1 MSEAATIQAIDN
13 DLLHRLDPDGRMNLS
28 SCLQCGR
35 CSAGCAMRLET
46 DILPHQLNRMVLF
59 GLEEELLASR
69 AIWTCLSCQTCVSR
83 CPMKVDTPALVDRLR
98 GISRKAPKDVEG
110 VRIFN
115 ETLLRS
121 VRRFGRVYD
130 FGLMA
135 EYKLRA
141 RDLFSDVGKLPTMLR
156 KRKMALLPPL
166 TGGRKA
172 VARIFDRVRRMRR
185 SER

>member
-1 MSEAATIQAIDN
+1 
-13 DLLHRLDPDGRMNLS
+13 
-28 SCLQCGR
+28 
-35 CSAGCAMRLET
+35 MRIET

-59 GLEEELLASR
+59 GLEDELLRSR
-69 AIWTCLSCQTCVSR
+69 AIWTCVSCHTCVSR

-98 GISRKAPKDVEG
+98 EMSKEAPKDVER

-115 ETLLRS
+115 DTLLRS

-130 FGLMA
+130 FALMA

-141 RDLFSDVGKLPTMLR
+141 RDFFSDLGKLPTMLR
-156 KRKMALLPPL
+156 KRKIALLPPFIR
-166 TGGRKA
+166 GRRS
-172 VARIFDRVRRMRR
+172 VARIFDQVRRMRR